1 MGQRI
6 ARLLAHI
13 PCFSDNVLHDEEPK
27 KFKETQETKDGS
39 VAAPSPID
47 PNTTV
52 YVVVMGS
59 TGSGKTTFINLASAS
74 GLGVGSG
81 LESCTNEVQT
91 SMPFKVGGKQVV
103 LLDTPGFDDTSMT
116 DTDVLRIISAYLV
129 AMNKQGA
136 RLVGVIY
143 MQRISDLKIG
153 GSARRDLR
161 MFQELCGE
169 EAYENVIVVTNMWGT
184 VSEEDGIARENELA
198 SKDIFYKPILER
210 KGRMMRHDNTQKSA
224 HHILENLV
232 QKEPIVLRIQR
243 ELAEGVDITQTAAF
257 KQLDRELSE
266 MAAKH
271 QQDLEKLKDEM
282 VQAEQEMDEE
292 TQKELA
298 EEKQKVEEDLQKA
311 QTQASRLASDYQAEL
326 RRIEEK
332 LHVREV

>member
-6 ARLLAHI
+6 ARILARI
-13 PCFSDNVLHDEEPK
+13 PCFSDHVFHDEEPK
-27 KFKETQETKDGS
+27 NIKETKETKDGS
-39 VAAPSPID
+39 VAASSPID

-52 YVVVMGS
+52 YVVVMGP
-59 TGSGKTTFINLASAS
+59 TGSGKTTFINLASGS
-74 GLGVGSG
+74 ELRTGSG

-91 SMPFKVGGKQVV
+91 SLPFKVGGKQVV
-103 LLDTPGFDDTSMT
+103 VLDTPGFDDTTMT
-116 DTDVLRIISAYLV
+116 DTDVLKIISAYLV

-184 VSEEDGIARENELA
+184 VSEEDGIAREGELA
-198 SKDIFYKPILER
+198 SKDIFYKPILDR

-224 HHILENLV
+224 HRILEELV

-243 ELAEGVDITQTAAF
+243 ELAEGC
-257 KQLDRELSE
+257 
-266 MAAKH
+266 
-271 QQDLEKLKDEM
+271 
-282 VQAEQEMDEE
+282 
-292 TQKELA
+292 
-298 EEKQKVEEDLQKA
+298 
-311 QTQASRLASDYQAEL
+311 
-326 RRIEEK
+326 
-332 LHVREV
+332 